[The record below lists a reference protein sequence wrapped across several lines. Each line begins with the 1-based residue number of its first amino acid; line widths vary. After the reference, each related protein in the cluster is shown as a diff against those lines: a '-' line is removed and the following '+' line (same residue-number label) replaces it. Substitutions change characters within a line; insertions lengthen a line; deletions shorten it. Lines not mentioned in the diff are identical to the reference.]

1 MGVTALALHAMADET
16 SRSDPTRRRGY
27 LRAIAAEVPKIA
39 GAALGKRG
47 FGEAQMVTQWE
58 TVVGAELAAE
68 ISPERLVFSRGERR
82 QGTLRLRVSSA
93 FAIEAQHLEP
103 VIIERI
109 NGFFG
114 YQAVARIALVQGP
127 PLTSAQKVSKP
138 RPLTP
143 AESQTLDQKLS
154 TIADPALREAL
165 QRLGAAVVGSQR
177 G

>member
-1 MGVTALALHAMADET
+1 MADET
-16 SRSDPTRRRGY
+16 SRTDPTRRRGY

-114 YQAVARIALVQGP
+114 YQAIARIVLVQGP
-127 PLTSAQKVSKP
+127 PLASPPKTVKP

-143 AESQTLDQKLS
+143 EENRTLDQKRAS
-154 TIADPALREAL
+154 IADPVLRDAL
-165 QRLGAAVVGSQR
+165 QRLGAAVVGTRR